1 MIAVRGYYRDGK
13 ITLLE
18 RLPESVREAEL
29 NMIVLPAEEEGYV
42 SPPAG
47 EYLVRESTSEEEFK
61 ALGLRSFF
69 GTQDDA
75 DVDWEDALQVVRQIV
90 DRKDISSIHVPQ
102 DFGERLEVIIFP
114 AQKGNK
120 KSADIEALI
129 KLQEQ
134 SGFARRVLGDE
145 KEDVWNNV

>member
-1 MIAVRGYYRDGK
+1 MIAVKGYYRDGK

-18 RLPESVREAEL
+18 PLPESVREAEL
-29 NMIVLPAEEEGYV
+29 NIIVLPGEEEGYV

-75 DVDWEDALQVVRQIV
+75 DVDWEDC
-90 DRKDISSIHVPQ
+90 
-102 DFGERLEVIIFP
+102 FGL
-114 AQKGNK
+114 K
-120 KSADIEALI
+120 
-129 KLQEQ
+129 
-134 SGFARRVLGDE
+134 
-145 KEDVWNNV
+145 

>member
-1 MIAVRGYYRDGK
+1 
-13 ITLLE
+13 
-18 RLPESVREAEL
+18 
-29 NMIVLPAEEEGYV
+29 
-42 SPPAG
+42 
-47 EYLVRESTSEEEFK
+47 
-61 ALGLRSFF
+61 
-69 GTQDDA
+69 
-75 DVDWEDALQVVRQIV
+75 
-90 DRKDISSIHVPQ
+90 VPQ

-114 AQKGNK
+114 AQKENQ

>member
-1 MIAVRGYYRDGK
+1 MIAVKGYYRDGK

-75 DVDWEDALQVVRQIV
+75 DVDWEAALQVVRQIV
-90 DRKDISSIHVPQ
+90 DRKDISSIHVPE
-102 DFGERLEVIIFP
+102 DFGERLEVIIFR

>member
-1 MIAVRGYYRDGK
+1 MIAVKGYYRDGK

-18 RLPESVREAEL
+18 PLPESVREAEL
-29 NMIVLPAEEEGYV
+29 NIIVLPGKEEGYV

-90 DRKDISSIHVPQ
+90 DRKDISSIHVPE

-114 AQKGNK
+114 AQKENQ